1 MKKFLLGIIATA
13 VMLGMYPVF
22 AIEVEDVLD
31 GYQVIY
37 SPSAKTFATGGMAPD
52 RIVLTKKTS
61 EGSGSYSFYSYKCNC
76 QNKATKCK
84 CGCSLSDKKCNC
96 SKKSNTGINEI
107 ALNSNYEFIYENRLI
122 GVDNENLNYYEIVY
136 SDGEFKQNKLSLEEV
151 KQIFK
156 DAEIVKISEFKR
168 GKYTVIGNKTE
179 KEILLFND
187 TDENF
192 HKYNVTPEAA
202 NINKYIKGLIQLPQK
217 GNVIFSHIGNE
228 KTKKYT
234 IRVK

>member
-13 VMLGMYPVF
+13 VMLGMHPVF

-61 EGSGSYSFYSYKCNC
+61 EGSGSYSLYSYKCNC
-76 QNKATKCK
+76 KNKTTKCK
-84 CGCSLSDKKCNC
+84 CGCSLSKKKCNC
-96 SKKSNTGINEI
+96 SKKSNTGINEL

-136 SDGEFKQNKLSLEEV
+136 NDGEFSQNKLSIEDV

-187 TDENF
+187 TDANF
-192 HKYNVTPEAA
+192 HKYNVAPESA
-202 NINKYIKGLIQLPQK
+202 NINKYIKGLIQLPSK

-228 KTKKYT
+228 KAKKYT
-234 IRVK
+234 IKVK